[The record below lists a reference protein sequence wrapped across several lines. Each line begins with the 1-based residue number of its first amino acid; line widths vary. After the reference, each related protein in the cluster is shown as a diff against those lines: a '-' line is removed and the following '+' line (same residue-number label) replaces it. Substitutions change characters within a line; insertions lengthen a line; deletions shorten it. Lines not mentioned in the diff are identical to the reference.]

1 MSFEQLN
8 LDPRILKA
16 LKEIGFE
23 KPTDIQAKSI
33 PIAMEGKDIIG
44 ESMTGS
50 GKTAAFAIPIVQKME
65 AKKGVQALI
74 LAPTRELAMQI
85 SQEFEKFSKYMGLH
99 VAIVYGG
106 VSIVPQI
113 DRIRHSEI
121 VVGTPGRLVDHLTR
135 RTLDLSGLKVM
146 VLDET
151 DRMLDMG
158 FIDDIRKIFSKVPNN
173 RQTMLFSATVP
184 EEIRYLTQNYM
195 KHPIKISAQKHV
207 SRHLLKHT
215 YYDVNQDQK
224 PGILAHLIKIENPE
238 LAMVFCSTRHM
249 SDILARKLYNFGIQA
264 KAIHGGLSQP
274 ARTNVLEGFHKGRPK
289 ILIATDVAARGLDI
303 KTVTHVFNFDIPKT
317 VDDYTHRIGRT
328 ARFGKEGKAI
338 SLLCKHDHDSFRRI
352 IQHIKIEKEYA
363 KDFDPKQYQDTSE
376 KRQQKSYEKRY
387 DEQDHKQKRFRRMNR
402 EYYSRR

>member
-8 LDPRILKA
+8 LDPKILKA
-16 LKEIGFE
+16 LKEMGFE
-23 KPTDIQAKSI
+23 TPTDIQAKAI

-50 GKTAAFAIPIVQKME
+50 GKTAAFAIPIIQKME
-65 AKKGVQALI
+65 AKKGVQSLI
-74 LAPTRELAMQI
+74 LAPTRELAIQI
-85 SQEFEKFSKYMGLH
+85 SQEFEKFAKYMGLH

-135 RTLDLSGLKVM
+135 KTLDLSGVKIM

-158 FIDDIRKIFSKVPNN
+158 FIDDIRKIFSRVPNN

-184 EEIRYLTQNYM
+184 DEIRYLTQNYM

-207 SRHLLKHT
+207 SRHLLKHF

-224 PGILAHLIKIENPE
+224 PGLLAHLIKKEDPE

-249 SDILARKLYNFGIQA
+249 SDILARKLYSFGIQA
-264 KAIHGGLSQP
+264 RAIHGGLTQP
-274 ARTNVLEGFHKGRPK
+274 TRTTILEGFHKGRPK

-303 KTVTHVFNFDIPKT
+303 KNVTHVFNFDIPKT

-352 IQHIKIEKEYA
+352 VQHIKIEKDYA
-363 KDFDPKQYQDTSE
+363 KEFDPKQYEDKTE
-376 KRQQKSYEKRY
+376 KRQMRSTEKRY
-387 DEQDHKQKRFRRMNR
+387 DEPDHRQKRFSRMNR
-402 EYYSRR
+402 EYRSRR